1 VALRDLFDPDKRS
14 KDELRSEIKQ
24 RDEQIARLSLDVAE
38 LRATNS
44 REERNMVSEA
54 SAQEAIDESIVG
66 NLELEVE
73 SLRSA
78 IADLQNS
85 LQESQDKA
93 KELQTLVEERDR
105 KNAAVL
111 QELQDERSRRKDEAL
126 KNRVEYEKLLNAL
139 NVVKQKASTTISS
152 GIQPRQLQTPTPIS
166 HTPAS
171 ALVAAPPSRD
181 RTYYSEA
188 HRVLMEREERIQAM
202 EHQFDEL
209 LTRFGVTDKSHI
221 LSLSAQLDAIQK
233 ELEDL
238 RKGAE
243 AQQLLLLRQ
252 QVSEAHAIAKK
263 RADEGDELLRLL
275 SDERERSSTSEAE
288 RLRKRLGEAQIEINR
303 LQAGTSDE
311 VWDLKRRAESAEGK
325 IQDREFEFR
334 NLTMRVA
341 DLEQMA
347 KTLKAENGQL
357 KRNTISIESHRRVCD
372 NLTHAAALR
381 AAAFEKDRAEYHQ
394 IQREWELRNANNQ
407 IELLTQ
413 KLEKEKTKQPTV
425 TVLGETSFYNPTV
438 MRWLVQEG
446 DPETAEV
453 PNGWLGFVGEG
464 PWSETLLFEAL
475 QDVGYEFWPLPDAD
489 LRHLIVGRKGWTKEA
504 LVEQIDAVDGEPL
517 RIYSEEMFLA
527 KLITGR
533 DPFDSNDVDLLL
545 AFAKGHPALEYLLS
559 LQEPWPIVS
568 EGDGGSIDEVDGDDY
583 GVAETPLHLL
593 GYHVGATSQLTVS
606 ERRDLLTQC
615 FKTHSIE
622 FTKDSSED
630 YRRKWGR
637 GGSAQRLYR
646 MAVHIK
652 WLVDGQGKDPRKPQA
667 RMDWIND
674 LEWLRKTF
682 HDSIKRRFEWP

>member
-1 VALRDLFDPDKRS
+1 MALRDLFDPDKRS

-44 REERNMVSEA
+44 RDDRNMVSEA
-54 SAQEAIDESIVG
+54 SAQEAINESIVG

-78 IADLQNS
+78 IAELQNS

-105 KNAAVL
+105 KNDAVF
-111 QELQDERSRRKDEAL
+111 QELQEERSRRKDEAV

-139 NVVKQKASTTISS
+139 NVVKQKAGTTISS
-152 GIQPRQLQTPTPIS
+152 GIQPRQLQTPTPIP

-171 ALVAAPPSRD
+171 APLAAPPPRD

-188 HRVLMEREERIQAM
+188 HRVLMQREDRIEAM
-202 EHQFDEL
+202 ERQLDEL
-209 LTRFGVTDKSHI
+209 LARFGVTDKSQT
-221 LSLSAQLDAIQK
+221 LSLPAQLDAIEK

-238 RKGAE
+238 RKGTE
-243 AQQLLLLRQ
+243 AQELLSLRQ
-252 QVSEAHAIAKK
+252 QVNEAHAIAKK
-263 RADEGDELLRLL
+263 RADERDELTRLL
-275 SDERERSSTSEAE
+275 SDERKRSSTSEAE
-288 RLRKRLGEAQIEINR
+288 RLRKQLDEAQIEIKR

-311 VWDLKRRAESAEGK
+311 VWNLKRRAESAEKK

-357 KRNTISIESHRRVCD
+357 KSNTISIESHRTACD
-372 NLTHAAALR
+372 NLTR
-381 AAAFEKDRAEYHQ
+381 AAAFEKDQAEYHQ
-394 IQREWELRNANNQ
+394 AQWEQAERELRNANNR

-413 KLEKEKTKQPTV
+413 KFEREKAKQPTV
-425 TVLGETSFYNPTV
+425 AVRGETSFSNPTV

-453 PNGWLGFVGEG
+453 PNGWLGCVGEG
-464 PWSETLLFEAL
+464 PWSETVLVEAL

-517 RIYSEEMFLA
+517 RIYSQEMFLA
-527 KLITGR
+527 KLMTGR

-559 LQEPWPIVS
+559 LPEPWPIVS

-615 FKTHSIE
+615 FKTHSLE

-667 RMDWIND
+667 RLDWVND
-674 LEWLRKTF
+674 LAWLRKTF
-682 HDSIKRRFEWP
+682 HGSMQRRFEWP